1 MKIDKIVD
9 YILKGMLVSL
19 YAFISWAVI
28 TVLLHLIDKYQS
40 PTCGEVALNPY
51 KQYKLKINYETQS
64 SIRQT
69 LYNKSIK

>member
-28 TVLLHLIDKYQS
+28 TVLLHLVDKY
-40 PTCGEVALNPY
+40 
-51 KQYKLKINYETQS
+51 
-64 SIRQT
+64 
-69 LYNKSIK
+69 